1 MDIHIL
7 DQSFTLIA
15 VIDSYESMIWTDR
28 YNEPGEFE
36 IYTPV
41 TDEMVTYPV
50 VNNYLRI
57 GESEH
62 LMIIEDIEVE
72 TDIEDG
78 NHIKIKGRSLE
89 SILDRRVI
97 INEVNI
103 SGNLQNAIRSLIAT
117 NIINPSDSRR
127 RISNFI
133 FKDSTDT
140 NITSLTYEAQY
151 KGKNLL
157 EAIEEM
163 CQEKEIG
170 FRIFLNDNNQ
180 FEFSLYAGTDRSYK
194 QDVLPWVVFKPSF
207 DNIIESNYV
216 EEHSNARTFCYIH
229 SQYSEQQEDPEDSSK
244 TETVEVEVLRSV
256 GTGSGLLRKETYI
269 DGGVSK
275 DEEMSMAQYYALL
288 DQAGN
293 EELTEKKVK
302 KEFEGEVETTRMFV
316 YNRDF
321 YIGDVLQV
329 ANEYGKEAPSRMTEF
344 VWSIS
349 DSGIDHHP
357 VFKALDYEG

>member
-7 DQSFTLIA
+7 DQSFTLIS

-41 TDEMVTYPV
+41 TDDMVTFPV
-50 VNNYLRI
+50 INNYLRI
-57 GESEH
+57 GDSEH

-72 TDIEDG
+72 TNIEDG

-97 INEVNI
+97 IGEVNI
-103 SGNLQNAIRSLIAT
+103 EGNLQNAIRSLITT
-117 NIINPSDSRR
+117 NIISPSDSNR
-127 RISNFI
+127 RIPNFI
-133 FKDSTDT
+133 FSDSTDT
-140 NITSLTYEAQY
+140 KVTSLTYETQF

-170 FRIFLNDNNQ
+170 FKVILNDNNQ
-180 FEFSLYAGTDRSYK
+180 FVFSLYAGTDRSYR
-194 QDVLPWVVFKPSF
+194 QDALPWVVFKPSF
-207 DNIIESNYV
+207 DNIIESDYK
-216 EEHSNARTFCYIH
+216 EEHSDARTICYVH
-229 SQYSEQQEDPEDSSK
+229 SQYTQKEEGESESQEI
-244 TETVEVEVLRSV
+244 EVLRTV
-256 GTGSGLLRKETYI
+256 GSGVGLFRKETYK
-269 DGGVSK
+269 DGGVTK
-275 DEEMSMAQYYALL
+275 DDEMSLSEYFAKL
-288 DQAGN
+288 DQAGS
-293 EELTEKKVK
+293 EELTNKKVK
-302 KEFEGEVETTRMFV
+302 KEFEGEVETSRMFV

-349 DSGIDHHP
+349 SSGVDHHP
-357 VFKALDYEG
+357 VFKALDYQG

>member
-28 YNEPGEFE
+28 YDEPGEFE

-41 TDEMVTYPV
+41 TDEMIKFPV

-57 GESEH
+57 GDSEH

-72 TDIEDG
+72 TNIEDG

-97 INEVNI
+97 IGEVNI
-103 SGNLQNAIRSLIAT
+103 EGNLQNAIRSLITT
-117 NIINPSDSRR
+117 NIISPSDSRR

-133 FKDSTDT
+133 FRDSTDSKV
-140 NITSLTYEAQY
+140 TSLTYETQF

-163 CQEKEIG
+163 CKEKEIG
-170 FRIFLNDNNQ
+170 FKVILNDNNQ
-180 FEFSLYAGTDRSYK
+180 FVFSLYAGTNRSYS
-194 QDVLPWVVFKPSF
+194 QEALPWVVFKPSF
-207 DNIIESNYV
+207 DNIIESDYK
-216 EEHSNARTFCYIH
+216 EEHSDARTFCYVH
-229 SQYSEQQEDPEDSSK
+229 SQYTQKDEDSESN
-244 TETVEVEVLRSV
+244 ESQEIEVIREV
-256 GTGSGLLRKETYI
+256 GTGTGLLRKEVYK

-275 DEEMSMAQYYALL
+275 DDEMSMAEYYAKL
-288 DQAGN
+288 DQAGS
-293 EELTEKKVK
+293 EELTAKKVK
-302 KEFEGEVETTRMFV
+302 KEFEGEVETSRLFV
-316 YNRDF
+316 YGRDF
-321 YIGDVLQV
+321 FIGDVLQV

-344 VWSIS
+344 VWSI
-349 DSGIDHHP
+349 DSSGVDHHP
-357 VFKALDYEG
+357 VFKALDYTG